1 MIATLLSLHIEA
13 FVVSGKVAPFL
24 LNACREK
31 HILILQNISV
41 DILESFAAL
50 SGASIVGD
58 IEQLETPYLGQAV
71 CNNLQIGTRRQ

>member
-1 MIATLLSLHIEA
+1 MEA
-13 FVVSGKVAPFL
+13 FVLSGKIAPSL

-31 HILILQNISV
+31 HILILQSIPI

-58 IEQLETPYLGQAV
+58 IEQLENPYLGQAV
-71 CNNLQIGTRRQ
+71 CIYKLALDGSEA